1 MALAKDQIQFAGE
14 FLLED
19 CTIVSTTGAEYNI
32 TELVQEINIYENLYQ
47 ASISGDIVIKDT
59 NNIVDNFPIIGEER
73 LSLKIMTPQKSPK
86 KDTTIDFTLSPLMI
100 YKVNTVQGDG
110 ENALVVSLQFGSVE
124 AFRNNTCRVS
134 QSYSG
139 QPSDIVEKILRDE
152 TYLRSKKPLYVEPTA
167 NLAKIVFPNKRPF
180 KCIKHLSEI
189 SNSSFTNNSPSY
201 LFYETTKGFHFRTID
216 SLCLEPVKFNFRET
230 VGGQR
235 DERGVVKVENELEN
249 IIDYQVTPRKDTMRN
264 IQSGMLSSKLLTHD
278 IYFKRLNL
286 YKYDYLSNFDKD
298 IHPDNGEGKP
308 IYSEAKDPDNQKTL
322 FDHEDTK
329 LFVTTTASGASFS
342 EVTDGV
348 LNYPYQSDNLDQTLQ
363 RKKARNE
370 QFEYGI
376 CMNVEINGQTY
387 IQAGDKIGLEI
398 GATSA
403 NTDNKLDDTLS
414 GNYIVTHLRH
424 TFTISQ
430 ETKHKIIMRVAKDSK
445 KGNFY
450 SSDGIQQTSPVGPD
464 KSTPEKIELDGAY
477 FALTTL

>member
-1 MALAKDQIQFAGE
+1 MK
-14 FLLED
+14 
-19 CTIVSTTGAEYNI
+19 
-32 TELVQEINIYENLYQ
+32 
-47 ASISGDIVIKDT
+47 
-59 NNIVDNFPIIGEER
+59 
-73 LSLKIMTPQKSPK
+73 
-86 KDTTIDFTLSPLMI
+86 
-100 YKVNTVQGDG
+100 
-110 ENALVVSLQFGSVE
+110 
-124 AFRNNTCRVS
+124 
-134 QSYSG
+134 
-139 QPSDIVEKILRDE
+139 VEK
-152 TYLRSKKPLYVEPTA
+152 
-167 NLAKIVFPNKRPF
+167 
-180 KCIKHLSEI
+180 
-189 SNSSFTNNSPSY
+189 
-201 LFYETTKGFHFRTID
+201 
-216 SLCLEPVKFNFRET
+216 
-230 VGGQR
+230 
-235 DERGVVKVENELEN
+235 ELQN
-249 IIDYQVTPRKDTMRN
+249 IITYQVTPRKDTMRN

-298 IHPDNGEGKP
+298 IHPDNGKGRP
-308 IYSEAKDPDNQKTL
+308 IYSEAKDPDNQKNL

-342 EVTDGV
+342 EVTDGI

-398 GATSA
+398 GATAA
-403 NTDNKLDDTLS
+403 NTDKKLDDTLS